1 MLFRQIFDP
10 RLSQYAY
17 LIGCQ
22 RTGEAILIDPQRDVD
37 RYLSLAEDEGVR
49 ITAVAETHIHAD
61 FLSGARELAHR
72 VGAKVYVSGLGG
84 PEWQSQWLDTDDV
97 DFQRLQDGD
106 AFHIGNIELKAV
118 YSPGH
123 TPEHMSYLV
132 TDHGGGA
139 EEPMGLASG
148 DFVFVGDLGRP
159 DLLESAAGESGAM
172 EPAARRLFES
182 AEAFLDLP
190 DHLQVWPGHGAG
202 SACGKALGAVPM
214 STVGYERRH
223 NVSLDA
229 VRRGRDTFVQQILDG
244 QPEPPLYF
252 ARMKRLNRQGPPLLG
267 ELPQPRRLATEELKP
282 QAPTSGPRHAST
294 SGTSDSDETVWI
306 DTRRNRQAYF
316 SGHLP
321 GALYAPLDRS
331 FPTVVGSYVEPET
344 SILLLV
350 EEHEL
355 EEAVRELIR
364 IGLDRVIG
372 WAPPGELG
380 TYGKDL
386 VTTKTLDLETA
397 QQLAADDGVLA
408 LDVRRRSEVQ
418 AGALKG
424 AHNIAHTR
432 LADRLD
438 ELPRGK
444 ELLVYCMTGMRAA
457 VASAFLEHRGFR
469 VRAVQDDFP
478 TWLTHNRASGTE
490 QSPKRSEKGE

>member
-10 RLSQYAY
+10 RLAQYAY

-37 RYLSLAEDEGVR
+37 RYLHLAREEGVR

-61 FLSGARELAHR
+61 FLSGARELAHQA
-72 VGAKVYVSGLGG
+72 GARVYVSGLGG
-84 PEWQSQWLDTDDV
+84 PDWQSQWLDTDDIES
-97 DFQRLQDGD
+97 QRLQDGD
-106 AFHIGNIELKAV
+106 SIHIGNIELKAV

-123 TPEHMSYLV
+123 TPEHVSYLV

-139 EEPMGLASG
+139 DEPMGLASG

-182 AEAFLDLP
+182 AKSFLDLP
-190 DHLQVWPGHGAG
+190 DHLQIWPGHGAG

-214 STVGYERRH
+214 STVGYERRY
-223 NVSLDA
+223 NASLDA
-229 VRRGRDTFVQQILDG
+229 VRGGQDAFVQQILDG

-267 ELPQPRRLATEELKP
+267 ELPAPKRLAP
-282 QAPTSGPRHAST
+282 GDIQPHGPNRS
-294 SGTSDSDETVWI
+294 SSPPDSVWV

-316 SGHLP
+316 DGHLE
-321 GALYAPLDRS
+321 GSIYAPLDRS
-331 FPTVVGSYVEPET
+331 FPSVVGSYVEPET
-344 SILLLV
+344 SIFLLV

-355 EEAVRELIR
+355 EEAVRELVR
-364 IGLDRVIG
+364 IGLDRVVG
-372 WAPPGELG
+372 WAPP
-380 TYGKDL
+380 KDL
-386 VTTKTLDLETA
+386 EASGQELTKLSTLDLETA
-397 QQLAADDGVLA
+397 RASAENPEVLA
-408 LDVRRRSEVQ
+408 LDVRRRAEVE
-418 AGALKG
+418 AGTMPG

-469 VRAVQDDFP
+469 VRVVQDNFP
-478 TWLTHNRASGTE
+478 AWWSEHRPSAAASGVE
-490 QSPKRSEKGE
+490 VA

>member
-10 RLSQYAY
+10 RLAQYAY

-37 RYLSLAEDEGVR
+37 RYLSLAQEEGVR
-49 ITAVAETHIHAD
+49 ISAVAETHIHAD
-61 FLSGARELAHR
+61 FLSGARELAHQ

-84 PEWQSQWLDTDDV
+84 PDWQSQWLDTDDIE
-97 DFQRLQDGD
+97 FQRLQDGD
-106 AFHIGNIELKAV
+106 SIHIGNIELKAV

-123 TPEHMSYLV
+123 TPEHVSYLV

-139 EEPMGLASG
+139 DEPMGLASG

-182 AEAFLDLP
+182 AKSFLDLP
-190 DHLQVWPGHGAG
+190 DHLQIWPGHGAG

-214 STVGYERRH
+214 STVGYERRY
-223 NVSLDA
+223 NASLDA
-229 VRRGRDTFVQQILDG
+229 VRGGQESFVQQILDG

-267 ELPQPRRLATEELKP
+267 ELPAPKRLAPDEIQA
-282 QAPTSGPRHAST
+282 QAPSRSREPASV
-294 SGTSDSDETVWI
+294 VWV
-306 DTRRNRQAYF
+306 DTRRNRRDYF
-316 SGHLP
+316 DGHLE
-321 GALYAPLDRS
+321 GSIYAPLDRS
-331 FPTVVGSYVEPET
+331 FPSVVGSYVEPET
-344 SILLLV
+344 SIFLLV

-355 EEAVRELIR
+355 EEAVRELVR
-364 IGLDRVIG
+364 IGLDRVAG
-372 WAPPGELG
+372 WAPPEDLEASGQ
-380 TYGKDL
+380 DL
-386 VTTKTLDLETA
+386 VRLSTLDLE
-397 QQLAADDGVLA
+397 AARASAEDPGVLA
-408 LDVRRRSEVQ
+408 LDVRRRAEVD
-418 AGALKG
+418 AGKLPG

-432 LADRLD
+432 LADRLE

-469 VRAVQDDFP
+469 VRVVQDDFP
-478 TWLTHNRASGTE
+478 TWWSEHGTPAHSAS
-490 QSPKRSEKGE
+490 SEVA